1 MTERL
6 VHEVRIAGRKIWAED
21 RTLAESELLHEEREA
36 DRDLFAAR
44 PGGGVDRF
52 ALETGDAINWILRT
66 ALERKQNGKKK
77 RNSDNKFSVP

>member
-1 MTERL
+1 M
-6 VHEVRIAGRKIWAED
+6 
-21 RTLAESELLHEEREA
+21 
-36 DRDLFAAR
+36 
-44 PGGGVDRF
+44 DRF